1 MELLHLTE
9 DNFEDTIKKA
19 DCPVVVDFWAPWCG
33 PCKMLG
39 PVFEGVAKQI
49 QEGKAIFAKVCVDD
63 APALSR
69 TYSVMSIPTIIIFSA
84 GKEAERS
91 VGYVDE
97 EELKRLVA
105 KFGVKDES

>member
-1 MELLHLTE
+1 MEVLHLTE
-9 DNFEDTIKKA
+9 DNFEDTIKNAK
-19 DCPVVVDFWAPWCG
+19 CPVIVDFWAPWCG

-49 QEGKAIFAKVCVDD
+49 DEGKATFAKVCVDD

-69 TYSVMSIPTIIIFSA
+69 TYSVMSIPTIIIFSG
-84 GKEAERS
+84 GKESGRS

-97 EELKRLVA
+97 EELKRLIG
-105 KFGVKDES
+105 KFGI